1 MKVIYLTAFEFNGS
15 NAASKR
21 VINNINAL
29 TNQGMNVT
37 VLSAGSFKSFE
48 ELNKIKRPFKSICIY
63 EKPSNHKEKLT
74 LFDRFLGIF
83 KVFSLL
89 KESKDI
95 THIILY
101 SGYSPYAFMLL
112 ILRQFK
118 KFKII
123 FDSVEWYLPN
133 HALDVLSLKNID
145 SNLANRFLLHYFD
158 GIFAISKYLGDHF
171 KKGIFLTKKA
181 KILLL
186 PPLIEEKEY
195 LQKDLILNNGLEL
208 VYAGNIGPNKDRLE
222 NVFKALFLL
231 LDEGYQ
237 IKFTLV
243 GDNEENLSKIEYYV
257 LVKGHFPESLKVIN
271 KNISLEESERLIK
284 DAHYVIYFRNENR
297 ISLAGFPTKFV
308 ESLSCSTP
316 VITNSI
322 GDIGGYLLHKKNGL
336 IAENNF
342 EEIKQILLIAIHM
355 SNKEYQKLSES
366 AHKTSLKFAYQNYEK
381 EIKNFLEELN

>member
-63 EKPSNHKEKLT
+63 EKPSHKEKLT

-83 KVFSLL
+83 KAFNLL

-158 GIFAISKYLGDHF
+158 GIFAISKYLEDHF

-195 LQKDLILNNGLEL
+195 LHKDLILNNSLEL

-243 GDNEENLSKIEYYV
+243 GDNEKNLSKIEYYV

-271 KNISLEESERLIK
+271 NI
-284 DAHYVIYFRNENR
+284 ENKE
-297 ISLAGFPTKFV
+297 IFV
-308 ESLSCSTP
+308 
-316 VITNSI
+316 
-322 GDIGGYLLHKKNGL
+322 IGGGEIYKKFLEKGL
-336 IAENNF
+336 IDKMY
-342 EEIKQILLIAIHM
+342 ITHIG
-355 SNKEYQKLSES
+355 EYFDGDTFFPEV
-366 AHKTSLKFAYQNYEK
+366 NYESWK
-381 EIKNFLEELN
+381 SSEILEHSKDEVNPHDFKIIVYDKLN